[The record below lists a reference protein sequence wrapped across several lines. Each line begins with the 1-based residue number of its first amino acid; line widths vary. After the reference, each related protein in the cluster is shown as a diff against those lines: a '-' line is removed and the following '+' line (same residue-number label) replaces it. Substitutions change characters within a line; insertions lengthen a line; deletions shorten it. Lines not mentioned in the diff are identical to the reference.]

1 MGTAGFFLRPKSV
14 CQGRKSGEGA
24 KCTIASARL
33 EHGGASPVSFL
44 ARCRAKSSPSA
55 LDPHDQHALQ
65 YRYLIRTRLCA
76 DSMFHLDFLPESPHL
91 PRPQFHTG
99 ISSPPQL
106 NFEWSFETAMSL
118 HHEVKRSRHNLELSI
133 TYEHTTAHLPR

>member
-1 MGTAGFFLRPKSV
+1 MEARAQYLSSRAAGQSQVLV
-14 CQGRKSGEGA
+14 
-24 KCTIASARL
+24 RL
-33 EHGGASPVSFL
+33 TRMTSTP
-44 ARCRAKSSPSA
+44 
-55 LDPHDQHALQ
+55 